1 MIVLPILW
9 GVWAL
14 GIGLLLLQ
22 QSKLVT
28 AVQESRTPLPALTL
42 KQIEAFYLVVFEFPL
57 LPAGVGCQHK
67 PACRLSDKCK
77 YRWDLQNYLHIC
89 IFQHLK
95 HKTRATNYNPKQSF
109 PQILSNLHQGMF
121 FVTLA
126 QGGAMC
132 LTFFTIKLRFRLQE
146 CYDF

>member
-14 GIGLLLLQ
+14 GIGLLLLLQ

-42 KQIEAFYLVVFEFPL
+42 KQIDAFYLIVFEFPL

-109 PQILSNLHQGMF
+109 PQI
-121 FVTLA
+121 
-126 QGGAMC
+126 
-132 LTFFTIKLRFRLQE
+132 
-146 CYDF
+146 